1 MRLCKPYCQSDIA
14 TLFKQRIY
22 STGVG
27 PELATESVLQ
37 SISAALHLNSTPV
50 TGQSSSRA
58 SIQKNPG
65 VNIDASQPH
74 IQQMLVS
81 DEDIQRQEQRVIEA
95 RRRLQDA
102 LREDIGKDK

>member
-1 MRLCKPYCQSDIA
+1 M
-14 TLFKQRIY
+14 
-22 STGVG
+22 G

-37 SISAALHLNSTPV
+37 SISAALHLNTVPV
-50 TGQSSSRA
+50 TGQSSSRS

-81 DEDIQRQEQRVIEA
+81 EDDIQRQEQRVIDA

-102 LREDIGKDK
+102 LREEM

>member
-1 MRLCKPYCQSDIA
+1 MNWWWFA
-14 TLFKQRIY
+14 A
-22 STGVG
+22 GVG

-37 SISAALHLNSTPV
+37 SISAALHLNAVPV
-50 TGQSSSRA
+50 TGQSSSRTA
-58 SIQKNPG
+58 IQKNPG

-81 DEDIQRQEQRVIEA
+81 DEDIQRQEQRVLEA

-102 LREDIGKDK
+102 LKDEGVSC